1 MSVLGL
7 GHLTFRAQGTTCLEQ
22 REKMNAQQN
31 SQTAW
36 HALEESEV
44 ASLLGVDFR
53 HGLER
58 NAIEERRQSYGTNQL
73 SKRAGIPEW
82 QRFLQ
87 QLHQPLI
94 YILLAAAAI
103 TFSLNEYVDASVIF
117 LVVLINAIVG
127 YLQESKAEKAIEALA
142 QMTSTNAVARRE
154 GRTLKIPAVDLV
166 PGDVVLLQTGDKV
179 PADLRLFQC
188 KSLQADESTL
198 TGESLPTTKS
208 TSLMDMN
215 TLMADRSNIAYAG
228 TLVTHGQA
236 EGVVWATGDNTETGR
251 IAGLI
256 HGADDLSTPLTRKIQ
271 QFSKILLIAILILA
285 TITFVIGLSR
295 GENVVEMFMAAVAL
309 AVGAI
314 PEGLPAAVTITLA
327 IGVNRMAKRRAIIR
341 KLPAVETLGST
352 TVVCSDKTGT
362 LTENQMTVKEIFAG
376 GNLFNV
382 TGTGY
387 NPEGKILLHDQPA
400 DLKTHDA
407 LHECLLAGLLCND
420 SKIVEE
426 NGTWKLQGDPTE
438 ASLIVAATKAGLCES
453 EWTPVHERIDSIP
466 FESEQQYMATLH
478 NHHSPGQRVIF
489 KKGAIERLIDRC
501 RDMLTDEGETGELN
515 ADLIC
520 ETAEAMAKKGM
531 RVLAMARRFTHENHA
546 ELNHEHVKEGLT
558 FIGLVGMIDP
568 PRMEAIASVAKCQ
581 AAGVQVKMITGDHV
595 ITAKAIAKELGLRS
609 PDKGELLAVTGGEL
623 ANTPDLD
630 LPDLVKHASV
640 FARVAPE
647 QKLKLVRTLQDMG
660 HVVAMTGDGVNDA
673 PALKQADI
681 GIAMG
686 FAGTE
691 VAKGAA
697 DMLLTNDNFSSIEAA
712 IEEGRGVF
720 DNLTKF
726 IVWTL
731 PTNAGEGLIILTAI
745 LLGTALP
752 VLPLHILWINM
763 STAILLG
770 LMLVFEP
777 KEKNLMQRSPRDPR
791 RPILTSVMFL
801 RITLVTL
808 IMLAGAFGLFL
819 LERKLWGTDLVE
831 ARTISMNV
839 IVMVEAAFLLNCRSL
854 THSLFQVGTFSN
866 KWIFI
871 GLGTMLLSQIA
882 ITYLP
887 WANAILQTAPLG
899 LAAWGR
905 IIGIGLLTFFIVEM
919 EKSFRKRTSH

>member
-1 MSVLGL
+1 
-7 GHLTFRAQGTTCLEQ
+7 
-22 REKMNAQQN
+22 MNADQIT
-31 SQTAW
+31 QTAW

-44 ASLLGVDFR
+44 ANLLGVDFR
-53 HGLER
+53 HGLSPSEVK
-58 NAIEERRQSYGTNQL
+58 ERRQTYGSNRLTA
-73 SKRAGIPEW
+73 RPGIPEW
-82 QRFLQ
+82 KRFAQ
-87 QLHQPLI
+87 QWQQPLI
-94 YILLAAAAI
+94 YILLAAAAV
-103 TFSLNEYVDASVIF
+103 TFALQEYVDSSVIF

-127 YLQESKAEKAIEALA
+127 YLQESRAEKAIEALA
-142 QMTSTNAVARRE
+142 QMTPTEAVVRRD
-154 GRTLKIPAVDLV
+154 GHTFKLPAPDLV
-166 PGDVVLLQTGDKV
+166 PGDIVLLQTGDKV
-179 PADLRLFQC
+179 PADLRLFRS
-188 KSLQADESTL
+188 KGLQADESAL
-198 TGESLPTTKS
+198 TGESLPTSKG

-228 TLVTHGQA
+228 TLITHGQA

-256 HGADDLSTPLTRKIQ
+256 HGADSLSTPLTRKIQ
-271 QFSKILLIAILILA
+271 QFSKVLLVAILILS
-285 TITFVIGLSR
+285 TLTFVVGLSR
-295 GENVVEMFMAAVAL
+295 GENAVEMFMAAVAL

-362 LTENQMTVKEIFAG
+362 LTENQMTVKAIFAG
-376 GNLFNV
+376 DNLFEL

-387 NPEGKILLHDQPA
+387 NPEGNILLGQHAA
-400 DLKTHDA
+400 DLKAHHA

-420 SKIVEE
+420 SQIVEE
-426 NGTWKLQGDPTE
+426 DGNWKIQGDPTE
-438 ASLIVAATKAGLCES
+438 ASLIVAAAKAGICES
-453 EWTPVHERIDSIP
+453 EWTPVHQRIDSIP

-478 NHHSPGQRVIF
+478 THQSPGQRIIF

-501 RDMLTDEGETGELN
+501 QDMLSDDGQTR
-515 ADLIC
+515 DLDIKKIC
-520 ETAEAMAKKGM
+520 ETAEGMAGKGM
-531 RVLAMARRFTHENHA
+531 RVLAITRRFTHGDHA

-568 PRMEAIASVAKCQ
+568 PRKEAIASVAKCQ
-581 AAGVQVKMITGDHV
+581 SAGVQVKMITGDHI
-595 ITAKAIAKELGLRS
+595 ITAKAIANELGLRS
-609 PDKGELLAVTGGEL
+609 PDGGELMAVTGGEL
-623 ANTPDLD
+623 AETSDLD
-630 LPDLVKHASV
+630 LPELVKQASV

-686 FAGTE
+686 ITGTE

-777 KEKNLMQRSPRDPR
+777 KESNLMQRNPRDPKK
-791 RPILTSVMFL
+791 PILTSTMFL
-801 RITLVTL
+801 RISMVTC
-808 IMLAGAFGLFL
+808 IMLTGAFGLFL
-819 LERKLWGTDLVE
+819 LERKIWGTDLAE
-831 ARTISMNV
+831 ARTIAMNV

-854 THSLFQVGTFSN
+854 THSLFKVGTFTN
-866 KWIFI
+866 KWIYM
-871 GLGTMLLSQIA
+871 GMGTMLLAQLA

-887 WANAILQTAPLG
+887 WANSVLQTAPLG
-899 LAAWGR
+899 LGAWVR
-905 IIGIGLLTFFIVEM
+905 ILGIGVMTFLIVET
-919 EKSFRKRTSH
+919 EKWIRMRLD

>member
-1 MSVLGL
+1 
-7 GHLTFRAQGTTCLEQ
+7 
-22 REKMNAQQN
+22 MNTDRIT
-31 SQTAW
+31 QTAW

-44 ASLLGVDFR
+44 ASLLEVNFR
-53 HGLER
+53 HGLGPT
-58 NAIEERRQSYGTNQL
+58 AVKERRQTYGPNQL
-73 SKRAGIPEW
+73 TKRPGIPEW
-82 QRFLQ
+82 KRFAQ
-87 QLHQPLI
+87 QLNQPLI
-94 YILLAAAAI
+94 YILLAAAAV
-103 TFSLNEYVDASVIF
+103 TFALQEYVDSSVIF

-127 YLQESKAEKAIEALA
+127 YLQESRAEKAIEALA
-142 QMTSTNAVARRE
+142 QMTTTEAIVRRD
-154 GRTLKIPAVDLV
+154 GHTLKVAALDLV

-179 PADLRLFQC
+179 PADLRLFRC
-188 KSLQADESTL
+188 KGLQADESAL
-198 TGESLPTTKS
+198 TGESLPSSKG

-228 TLVTHGQA
+228 TLITHGQA

-256 HGADDLSTPLTRKIQ
+256 HGADNLSTPLTRKIQ
-271 QFSKILLIAILILA
+271 QFSKILLAAILILA
-285 TITFVIGLSR
+285 TLTFIIGLSR
-295 GENVVEMFMAAVAL
+295 GENSVEMFMAAVAL

-362 LTENQMTVKEIFAG
+362 LTENQMTVKTIFAG
-376 GNLFNV
+376 DNLFEV

-387 NPEGKILLHDQPA
+387 SPEGSVLMEQQPIN
-400 DLKTHDA
+400 LKKHQA
-407 LHECLLAGLLCND
+407 LHECLLAGMLCND
-420 SKIVEE
+420 SQIVEE
-426 NGTWKLQGDPTE
+426 DGIWKLQGDPTE
-438 ASLIVAATKAGLCES
+438 ASLIVAASKAGICES
-453 EWTPVHERIDSIP
+453 EWAPIHERIDSIP

-478 NHHSPGQRVIF
+478 THHAPGRRVIF

-501 RDMLTDEGETGELN
+501 QDMLTDEGQTREL
-515 ADLIC
+515 DIKKIC
-520 ETAEAMAKKGM
+520 ATAEHMANRGM
-531 RVLAMARRFTHENHA
+531 RVLAITRRFTNEDHV

-568 PRMEAIASVAKCQ
+568 PRKEAIVSVAKCQ

-595 ITAKAIAKELGLRS
+595 ITAKAIAKDLGLHS
-609 PDKGELLAVTGGEL
+609 PDGGELVAVTGGEL
-623 ANTPDLD
+623 ANTSDLD
-630 LPDLVKHASV
+630 LPDLVKRASV

-647 QKLKLVRTLQDMG
+647 QKLKLVRTLQAMG

-686 FAGTE
+686 LAGTE

-777 KEKNLMQRSPRDPR
+777 KETNLMQRKPRDPKK
-791 RPILTSVMFL
+791 PILTRTMFL
-801 RITLVTL
+801 RIALVTL
-808 IMLAGAFGLFL
+808 IMLAGAYGLFL
-819 LERKLWGTDLVE
+819 LERKVWDTDLAE
-831 ARTISMNV
+831 ARTVAMNV

-854 THSLFQVGTFSN
+854 THSLLFVGAFSN
-866 KWIFI
+866 KWIYI

-887 WANAILQTAPLG
+887 WANSILQTAPLG
-899 LAAWGR
+899 LGAWIR
-905 IIGIGLLTFFIVEM
+905 ILGIGLMTFIVVEM
-919 EKSFRKRTSH
+919 EKWLRRRMNK